1 MVRLTKNMF
10 VVDVKTNDGGGVGV
24 YLISKH
30 VLIYLCKHRHDDSN
44 LPEK

>member
-1 MVRLTKNMF
+1 
-10 VVDVKTNDGGGVGV
+10 VVEVNTNDGGGVGV

-30 VLIYLCKHRHDDSN
+30 DLLTTLCLNKGYDEKN